1 MGTQWTVGITTFL
14 ASAVEAIEMVAIVTG
29 VGALRGWKWALLGAA
44 SGAALLV
51 VVVAIFG
58 FALTAIPIGALRLV
72 VGSLLLVFGL
82 NWLRKGITR
91 VAAHGFQ
98 GSRIGSP
105 AGEVGEAAIPEPDWT
120 GFVLSFKGVLLEGL
134 EVAFIVVTFG
144 STSRELGAATIGG
157 VAAIVLIGALGV
169 ALQPLVR
176 RIPRSVLLMVVGLL
190 LTSFGTFW
198 SVEGLGVDWPGSDA
212 AIPVLIGFYVV
223 LAFTAIQGLRD
234 RGREPVAQAAAR

>member
-1 MGTQWTVGITTFL
+1 MGSLLTVGITTFF

-29 VGALRGWKWALLGAA
+29 VGVLRGWRWALIGAA
-44 SGAALLV
+44 AGAAVLV

-72 VGSLLLVFGL
+72 VGSLLLVFGM

-98 GSRIGSP
+98 GSRIGMP
-105 AGEVGEAAIPEPDWT
+105 AGLVGEEVIPEPDWT

-157 VAAIVLIGALGV
+157 VTAIVLIGALGV

-212 AIPVLIGFYVV
+212 AIPALIAFYVV
-223 LAFTAIQGLRD
+223 LAFAAIQALRD
-234 RGREPVAQAAAR
+234 RGREPVAQAATR